1 MAMLMLGAFF
11 DNVWNR
17 LHGGIGFWTIFGLT
31 GNVMFTSRFVVQWY
45 ASEKLK
51 QSVIPKN
58 FWHLSFL
65 GGLIN
70 LVYALH
76 IGAVPFVLGSLL
88 PPIIAAR
95 NLMLIARHQP
105 TRPGDGPADAPLP
118 DDASGAPTAAAPG
131 LSPEDVPGRPLPEP
145 EREVVGGPVR

>member
-1 MAMLMLGAFF
+1 MLILAAFF

-17 LHGGIGFWTIFGLT
+17 LHGGINFWTIFGLT

-51 QSVIPKN
+51 QSVIPSN
-58 FWHLSFL
+58 FWHLSLL

-70 LVYALH
+70 LIYALH
-76 IGAVPFVLGSLL
+76 IGAIPFILGSLL

-105 TRPGDGPADAPLP
+105 SPGGAPGAPLP
-118 DDASGAPTAAAPG
+118 DDGTGAPTAVEPG
-131 LSPEDVPGRPLPEP
+131 LSPDVAGTSSSVTPT
-145 EREVVGGPVR
+145 RETVGG